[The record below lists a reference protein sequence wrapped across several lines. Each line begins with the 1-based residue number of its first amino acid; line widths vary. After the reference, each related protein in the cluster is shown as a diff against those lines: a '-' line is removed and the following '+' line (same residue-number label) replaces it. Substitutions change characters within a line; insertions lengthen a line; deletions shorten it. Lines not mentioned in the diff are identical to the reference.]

1 MHKNKNQRKPRGI
14 FGENIKILTDCLW
27 DKNTKTY
34 TKLIV
39 YVVSYLLK
47 SARSAYE
54 IQPPLKDPPPPPK
67 ILIKLKQFNNV

>member
-47 SARSAYE
+47 SARSAYGS
-54 IQPPLKDPPPPPK
+54 LPPPK